1 MTVRNYQGLTPAI
14 HSSAYVDPTAL
25 VIGDVGIAEH
35 ASIWPMCV
43 VRGDIQRIE
52 IGARSNIQDGCIL
65 HVTHDSEYKPG
76 GLPLLIGDGVTVGHN
91 VSLHACTVGHYC
103 LIGIGSVIL
112 DGAVLHDK
120 AMLGAGS
127 LVTPGK
133 VLEGGFLWVGRPA
146 KRARPLTDKELEY
159 LEYSAVHYVK
169 LKNRHSE
176 A

>member
-1 MTVRNYQGLTPAI
+1 MGLI
-14 HSSAYVDPTAL
+14 K
-25 VIGDVGIAEH
+25 
-35 ASIWPMCV
+35 
-43 VRGDIQRIE
+43 RI
-52 IGARSNIQDGCIL
+52 R
-65 HVTHDSEYKPG
+65 
-76 GLPLLIGDGVTVGHN
+76 
-91 VSLHACTVGHYC
+91 
-103 LIGIGSVIL
+103 SVIL

>member
-1 MTVRNYQGLTPAI
+1 MNVRSYQGLTPSI
-14 HSSAYVDPTAL
+14 HASAYVDLTAL
-25 VIGDVGIAEH
+25 VIGDVEIAEH

-43 VRGDIQRIE
+43 VRGDVQRIQ
-52 IGARSNIQDGCIL
+52 IGACSNIQDGCVL

-76 GLPLLIGDGVTVGHN
+76 GLPLLVGEGVTVGHN
-91 VSLHACTVGHYC
+91 VSLHACAVGHYC

-120 AMLGAGS
+120 VMLGAGS
-127 LVTPGK
+127 LVTPGR

-146 KRARPLTDKELEY
+146 KRVRPLTDKELEY
-159 LEYSAVHYVK
+159 LEYSAAHYVK